1 MKGDKKEM
9 KKSLKIIM
17 LAIISLGLLLGVS
30 ACQNTLSEE
39 KTITVVDMD
48 GVSIE
53 VKKNPTKVASI
64 SRTTYDLLVA
74 YGLGDKIDGAYSGTL
89 NNKWLSTIYPES
101 KNHYVYGYQN
111 SYELFIERG
120 VDLVFAPERYIA
132 DELNER
138 GIPALCVSLYGTPRF
153 DEFVLFF
160 SQLVTQIWDSAE
172 VKRKAKVWENRVT
185 KAVNEIQTELNKHSF
200 GDRTLFYIRGDKDRG
215 VGYTDTAGSF
225 TEYAYKV
232 LGFKFAGSTFNTN
245 KPSTE
250 EIMALNPD
258 VFVAGGIYQNKNI
271 DLLKTTE
278 PYMNLDAVKNNRV
291 YSIPIGVTA
300 FEQLSAMTPIFL
312 YDQANKIYPEL
323 FSFDIPTM
331 VKETIL
337 EYFGY
342 QMTDTEVEYMLNGLA
357 PDGTSLIS

>member
-1 MKGDKKEM
+1 
-9 KKSLKIIM
+9 
-17 LAIISLGLLLGVS
+17 
-30 ACQNTLSEE
+30 
-39 KTITVVDMD
+39 
-48 GVSIE
+48 
-53 VKKNPTKVASI
+53 
-64 SRTTYDLLVA
+64 
-74 YGLGDKIDGAYSGTL
+74 
-89 NNKWLSTIYPES
+89 
-101 KNHYVYGYQN
+101 
-111 SYELFIERG
+111 
-120 VDLVFAPERYIA
+120 
-132 DELNER
+132 
-138 GIPALCVSLYGTPRF
+138 LCVSLYGTPRF